1 MSDTTKVLIIDDSE
15 DDRLLYRRA
24 LAKGEAPYDVA
35 EAEDGD
41 GGLSSMKQSAPDCVL
56 LDYSLPGRNGVE
68 VLKRLRTEH
77 PFVPVV
83 MLTGQGNEAIAVA
96 AIQAGAQNYISKATI
111 STETLQRA
119 IRVAIE
125 HCAMQRRIDD
135 QRSSLEIFTRAL
147 AHDLKEP
154 VRTMRSF
161 LDLLIAHESVSE
173 KGAGYVKHMRN
184 AAERMG
190 ALIDGVFHFTKLDS
204 SAQELAKANVDV
216 SAVLAD
222 VKESIGELVR
232 ERRAT
237 VTSGTLPAVRA
248 NRVQL
253 NQILQNL
260 VVNAI
265 RYAPAEPHVHI
276 DAIEEGDRWQL
287 RVTDNGPGI
296 EEAQRAKIFEPFK
309 RLSSQSG
316 GLGLGLAICKR
327 IVELH
332 GGKIWVDA
340 AASGGAAFCFTL
352 PKAAT
357 GTQTAETKAVETQSA
372 APVSSEQPQGALAN
386 VLLVDDSEADLELT
400 RIMLVE
406 EGHMRCNL
414 HVARGAQEALSLIG
428 DKLRAAGLDLVL
440 LDINM
445 PGIDGFELL
454 KKLREQEGLRDLPV
468 VMCTTS
474 GYDKDMDQA
483 KALGAT
489 GYVTKPADLTKLQ
502 PTLARLANLRLAQ
515 ENAGYALMRAA

>member
-1 MSDTTKVLIIDDSE
+1 MSETTKVLIIDDSE

-35 EAEDGD
+35 EAEDGE
-41 GGLSSMKQSAPDCVL
+41 GGLRSVKQSAPDCVL
-56 LDYSLPGRNGVE
+56 LDYSLPGRNGIE
-68 VLKRLRTEH
+68 VLKRMRAEH

-173 KGAGYVKHMRN
+173 KGSGYVKHMRS

-204 SAQELAKANVDV
+204 SAQELAKANVEV
-216 SAVLAD
+216 GAVLAD
-222 VKESIGELVR
+222 VKESIAELVR

-237 VTSGTLPAVRA
+237 VTSAALPAVRA

-260 VVNAI
+260 IVNAI
-265 RYAPAEPHVHI
+265 RHSPGEPHVHI
-276 DAIEEGDRWQL
+276 DATEDGDRWQL

-296 EEAQRAKIFEPFK
+296 EEAQRGKIFEPFK
-309 RLSSQSG
+309 RLTTKGG

-332 GGKIWVDA
+332 GGKIWVEG

-352 PKAAT
+352 PKASVGAEPVAAKAAEV
-357 GTQTAETKAVETQSA
+357 QHTAA
-372 APVSSEQPQGALAN
+372 APAEPQGTLAN
-386 VLLVDDSEADLELT
+386 VLIVDDSEADLELT
-400 RIMLVE
+400 RIMLVD

-414 HVARGAQEALSLIG
+414 HVARGAQEALALIA
-428 DKLRAAGLDLVL
+428 DKLRDAGLDLIL

-445 PGIDGFELL
+445 PGVDGFELL
-454 KKLREQEGLRDLPV
+454 KKLREQEALRDLPV

-474 GYDKDMDQA
+474 GYDKDMEQA
-483 KALGAT
+483 KALGAS
-489 GYVTKPADLTKLQ
+489 GYVTKPADLTKLR
-502 PTLARLANLRLAQ
+502 PTLAGMPSLRLAQ
-515 ENAGYALMRAA
+515 HKAGYALVRAA